1 MKMSWE
7 EEFKQALISFGAIVP
22 DPIEYRIHYDEFG
35 KIIMCS
41 MQNHPIDT
49 DYLVVDEKTYN
60 DYAKYSVNI
69 AKKQLEKVAI
79 DPGISVQLKRSDQ
92 GYCVVKNHAG
102 LILEQDETYKNVEYY
117 AADN

>member
-41 MQNHPIDT
+41 MKNHPFDT
-49 DYLVVDEKTYN
+49 DYLVVD
-60 DYAKYSVNI
+60 
-69 AKKQLEKVAI
+69 
-79 DPGISVQLKRSDQ
+79 
-92 GYCVVKNHAG
+92 
-102 LILEQDETYKNVEYY
+102 
-117 AADN
+117 